1 MALFFCQLFMK
12 IEATTLEGEH
22 VRLEPLA
29 PKHLNDLSS
38 FAFDPDLW
46 TVNSFSILNAEQLSA
61 YIDARQKALLAGIEL
76 GFATIEKATQKAV
89 GSTRFMNIAVND
101 KRVEIGGTFIGKPW
115 QRTVV
120 NTEAKYLMLR
130 HAFEVWNCNRVELK
144 TDRLNERSQTAIL
157 RIGAQLEGI
166 MRSHMITWTGRV
178 RDSVYFSVTS
188 EEWPEVKEEL
198 ERKLAG

>member
-1 MALFFCQLFMK
+1 MK
-12 IEATTLEGEH
+12 IEATTLKGQY

-29 PKHLNDLSS
+29 PKHSNDLSS

-46 TVNSFSILNAEQLSA
+46 TVNSFSILNAEQLSS
-61 YIDARQKALLAGIEL
+61 YIDARQKALSAGTELA
-76 GFATIEKATQKAV
+76 FATIEKVSGKAV

-144 TDRLNERSQTAIL
+144 TDRLNERSQAAIL
-157 RIGAQLEGI
+157 RVGAQLEGI